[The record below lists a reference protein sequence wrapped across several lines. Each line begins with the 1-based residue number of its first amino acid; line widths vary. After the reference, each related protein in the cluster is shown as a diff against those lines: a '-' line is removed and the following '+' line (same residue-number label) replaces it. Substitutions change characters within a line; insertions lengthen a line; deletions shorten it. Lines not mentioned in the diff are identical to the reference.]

1 MVKVETAQIS
11 LDEVMR
17 VSNSSNKRQLI
28 KELKELGYTYVKD
41 MSGLGTRMNYKTN
54 KMVYV
59 KGGFNG
65 FRVSEPEDGGVLVFA
80 EANPVARG

>member
-1 MVKVETAQIS
+1 
-11 LDEVMR
+11 MR

-28 KELKELGYTYVKD
+28 RELKELGYNYEKDMSD
-41 MSGLGTRMNYKTN
+41 MSGLGMRMNCKTN

-65 FRVSEPEDGGVLVFA
+65 FRVIEAEDVGVVAFA
-80 EANPVARG
+80 EAMRG